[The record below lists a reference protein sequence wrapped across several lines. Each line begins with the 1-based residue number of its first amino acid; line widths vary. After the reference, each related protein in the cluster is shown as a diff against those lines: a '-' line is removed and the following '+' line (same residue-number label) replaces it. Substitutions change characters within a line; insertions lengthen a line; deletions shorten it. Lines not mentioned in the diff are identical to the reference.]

1 MFRSVYGSFDHDE
14 KNDKGLS
21 DGQGEAKMKASKTST
36 VGKREPNEGLEDVA
50 KSATMNLHHDGHY
63 SVMSPEQG
71 LSHHDSYESAS
82 EHMSKNVNADAD
94 SMDKKISGSMKSKL
108 APKGMKDDMSGAGM

>member
-21 DGQGEAKMKASKTST
+21 DGQGEPKMKASKTSAI
-36 VGKREPNEGLEDVA
+36 GKREPNEGLEDVA
-50 KSATMNLHHDGHY
+50 KSATMNRHNDGHF
-63 SVMSPEQG
+63 SVQSPEEG

-82 EHMSKNVNADAD
+82 EHMSKNVNEDGD
-94 SMDKKISGSMKSKL
+94 GMDKKIMGSQKSKL
-108 APKGMKDDMSGAGM
+108 APKGSRDDMSGAGM